1 MGFRQQSLTS
11 DFVEESV
18 LGNELLR
25 PVGGT
30 FAFEAFEVDLLEGFF
45 NGIAEGTVEILK
57 TSVRGAV
64 FEGDVPA
71 GGLDFILEV
80 IPKRG

>member
-1 MGFRQQSLTS
+1 M
-11 DFVEESV
+11 
-18 LGNELLR
+18 GNELLR

-80 IPKRG
+80 IPQRG